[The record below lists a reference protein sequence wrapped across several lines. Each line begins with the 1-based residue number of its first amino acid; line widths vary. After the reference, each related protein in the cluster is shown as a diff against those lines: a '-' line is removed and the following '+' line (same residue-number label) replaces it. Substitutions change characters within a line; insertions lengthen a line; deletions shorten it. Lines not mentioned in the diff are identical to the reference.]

1 MLASFPSS
9 EGGCGPVSPL
19 QSGESAVPCPA
30 HGKTLN
36 DNIAN
41 STIKS
46 VCGIKSR
53 LIAVRPCGVYEF
65 EHATPNSKRCIRT
78 VNSVCDVDPVPIF
91 WALRDDVLD
100 VLDESGCDP
109 SGKVQPGSLLYAVSG
124 ARVILF
130 TTMESNKY
138 YLHPD
143 SWHMG
148 EHL

>member
-1 MLASFPSS
+1 M
-9 EGGCGPVSPL
+9 
-19 QSGESAVPCPA
+19 
-30 HGKTLN
+30 
-36 DNIAN
+36 
-41 STIKS
+41 
-46 VCGIKSR
+46 
-53 LIAVRPCGVYEF
+53 RPCGVYEL
-65 EHATPNSKRCIRT
+65 EHATPNSNRCIRT

-109 SGKVQPGSLLYAVSG
+109 TGKVQPGALLYAVSG

-143 SWHMG
+143 GWPSG